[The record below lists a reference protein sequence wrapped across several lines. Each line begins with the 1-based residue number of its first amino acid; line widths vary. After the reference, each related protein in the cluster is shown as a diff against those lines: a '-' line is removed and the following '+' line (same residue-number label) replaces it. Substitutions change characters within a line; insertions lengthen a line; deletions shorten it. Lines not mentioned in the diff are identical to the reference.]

1 MGRGSGHGGW
11 RDRLSKLIPRREK
24 RAYHS
29 TSGGYS
35 PIAPRNED
43 GERGPIMPFNGNGW
57 GR

>member
-1 MGRGSGHGGW
+1 MGRGNGHGGW

-29 TSGGYS
+29 TGGGYS
-35 PIAPRNED
+35 PISPRNAD

>member
-1 MGRGSGHGGW
+1 MGRRNW
-11 RDRLSKLIPRREK
+11 RDRLSTLIPRREK
-24 RAYHS
+24 RGYHS